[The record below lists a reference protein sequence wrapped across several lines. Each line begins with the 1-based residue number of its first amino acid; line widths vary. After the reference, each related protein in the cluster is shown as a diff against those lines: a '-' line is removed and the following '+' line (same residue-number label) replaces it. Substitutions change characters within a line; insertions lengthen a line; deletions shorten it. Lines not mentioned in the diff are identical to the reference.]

1 MKKMLLKVTIIA
13 LLLVIMYSTIV
24 NALSFTVSMTPSSS
38 NVNPSTE
45 FTVVVKV
52 ANLDVG
58 ANGINTLSGTLNY
71 DEDVF
76 ETINDSSIDGENG
89 WSCSYNAENKKLTLS
104 KVPFVKREEN
114 VFRVTF
120 KTKEDV
126 EPGTTGKIEFVG
138 VIAGNSE
145 NEITG
150 SDISTTITVG
160 GSDLP
165 VANLTN
171 NSNTAGNLVI
181 RPTNNSAIVTN
192 PANKL
197 ANNTNVNTNSNTN
210 TNQNTYV
217 PGYVN
222 QDNSTDENMPYTGM
236 EDALVY
242 FIGAAIILAVVFYI
256 KFEKVNKDIM

>member
-24 NALSFTVSMTPSSS
+24 NALSFTVAMTPSSS

-45 FTVVVKV
+45 FTVVIKV

-89 WSCSYNAENKKLTLS
+89 WSCSYNAENKKLLLS

-138 VIAGNSE
+138 VVAGNSE

-150 SDISTTITVG
+150 SDISTTITIG
-160 GSDLP
+160 GSDVP
-165 VANLTN
+165 VANVTN
-171 NSNTAGNLVI
+171 EVNTAGNLII
-181 RPTNNSAIVTN
+181 RPTNNTANTN
-192 PANKL
+192 PVANNVVNNVR
-197 ANNTNVNTNSNTN
+197 NNTNVNTNSNT
-210 TNQNTYV
+210 YV
-217 PGYVN
+217 PGYLN
-222 QDNSTDENMPYTGM
+222 QDNSTDENMPYTGI
-236 EDALVY
+236 EDTLVY
-242 FIGAAIILAVVFYI
+242 FIGAAIILAIVFYI
-256 KFEKVNKDIM
+256 KFEKVNKEIM

>member
-13 LLLVIMYSTIV
+13 LLLVILYSTIV
-24 NALSFTVSMTPSSS
+24 NALSFTVAMTPSSS

-45 FTVVVKV
+45 FTVVIKV

-58 ANGINTLSGTLNY
+58 TNGINTLSGTLNY

-89 WSCSYNAENKKLTLS
+89 WSCSYNSENKKITLT

-120 KTKEDV
+120 KTREDV
-126 EPGTTGKIEFVG
+126 APGTTGKIEFVG
-138 VIAGNSE
+138 VVAGNSE

-160 GSDLP
+160 GTDVP
-165 VANLTN
+165 IANEGN
-171 NSNTAGNLVI
+171 NTNTAGNLII
-181 RPTNNSAIVTN
+181 RPTNNTAPIN
-192 PANKL
+192 PANNI
-197 ANNTNVNTNSNTN
+197 ANTNKANTN
-210 TNQNTYV
+210 TNTNTYV
-217 PGYVN
+217 PGYLN
-222 QDNSTDENMPYTGM
+222 QDNSTNENMPYTGI
-236 EDALVY
+236 EDTLIY
-242 FIGAAIILAVVFYI
+242 FIGAAIILAIVFYI
-256 KFEKVNKDIM
+256 KFEKVNKEIM

>member
-1 MKKMLLKVTIIA
+1 MKKMLLKVTVIA

-24 NALSFTVSMTPSSS
+24 NALSFTVAMTPSSS

-45 FTVVVKV
+45 FTVVIKV

-76 ETINDSSIDGENG
+76 EEINDSSIDGENG
-89 WSCSYNAENKKLTLS
+89 WSCSYNVENKKVLLT

-120 KTKEDV
+120 KTKENI

-138 VIAGNSE
+138 VVAGNSE

-160 GSDLP
+160 GSDVP
-165 VANLTN
+165 VANETN
-171 NSNTAGNLVI
+171 NANTAGNLII
-181 RPTNNSAIVTN
+181 RPTNNTVTN
-192 PANKL
+192 PANKV
-197 ANNTNVNTNSNTN
+197 ANNAVNNTNVNRNT
-210 TNQNTYV
+210 NTYV
-217 PGYVN
+217 PGYLN
-222 QDNSTDENMPYTGM
+222 QDNSTDENMPYTGI
-236 EDALVY
+236 EDTLVY
-242 FIGAAIILAVVFYI
+242 FIGVAIILAIVFYI
-256 KFEKVNKDIM
+256 KFEKVNKEIM